1 MADKKDN
8 TCENQHSENYY
19 NQIGLDV
26 KRLLKKKLAA
36 YKVAAPP
43 IKIPDVEEKAT
54 IKKEETLP
62 KAPVGEPPME
72 KSPMGEPSTE
82 DNIGDVESIQSDLED
97 ITEGLEK
104 IELEQKFE
112 NMKDEIIEEFSHTIK
127 QFKQELD
134 ELKDR
139 KVPDIGSF
147 DSKGVYKE
155 KLFEVIIHILD
166 DSLVHIFNDIP
177 DYSLISSQVS
187 RTFEDGTVSDAIVAV
202 SVTVSNEGY
211 RYDFKVDVPI
221 LNGIVHYPQ
230 YIQRGLKIIPLTK
243 EKILEELESVS
254 FRKVEPEYPYEK
266 NNIYNNIGDNI
277 HRKPDN
283 QKWYNI
289 ENVKPD
295 SVGMPPKNTWYP
307 NRQDTSK
314 PRKKEY

>member
-19 NQIGLDV
+19 NQMGLDV

-43 IKIPDVEEKAT
+43 INIPNVEEKAT

-62 KAPVGEPPME
+62 KAPVGEPPVD
-72 KSPMGEPSTE
+72 EPSAE
-82 DNIGDVESIQSDLED
+82 DNIGDIESIQSDLEE
-97 ITEGLEK
+97 ITDGLEK

-112 NMKDEIIEEFSHTIK
+112 NMKNEIIEEFTYTIK
-127 QFKQELD
+127 EFKQELD

-147 DSKGVYKE
+147 DSQGVYKE
-155 KLFEVIIHILD
+155 KLFEVVIHILD
-166 DSLVHIFNDIP
+166 DSLVHIFDDIP

-243 EKILEELESVS
+243 EKIIEELESVS
-254 FRKVEPEYPYEK
+254 FRKIEPEYPYEK

-283 QKWYNI
+283 QKWYDV
-289 ENVKPD
+289 ENVEPNT
-295 SVGMPPKNTWYP
+295 VGLPPKNTWYP
-307 NRQDTSK
+307 NKQDTSK